1 MMIDNMYISCGR
13 NGLCALTPHSENI
26 VKRGAY
32 MVKKVL
38 FIILWCLGIAATFP
52 SFFLAVFMLPVSE
65 PIVLFLY
72 IFMGVYAALEILFP
86 ILFLVTKRRA
96 FAIVSIVLFTL
107 VLIPCVVFGGYS
119 LYLVVTGQFHWC

>member
-1 MMIDNMYISCGR
+1 MYKSCER
-13 NGLCALTPHSENI
+13 NGLCTRLPRTEINE
-26 VKRGAY
+26 KRGAY

-38 FIILWCLGIAATFP
+38 FIILWCLGIAATVP
-52 SFFLAVFMLPVSE
+52 SFYLAVLMLQDPE
-65 PIVLFLY
+65 PNFLFFF

-86 ILFLVTKRRA
+86 ILFLVYKRRA

-107 VLIPCVVFGGYS
+107 ALLPCVVFGGYT

>member
-1 MMIDNMYISCGR
+1 
-13 NGLCALTPHSENI
+13 
-26 VKRGAY
+26 

-38 FIILWCLGIAATFP
+38 FIILWCLGIAGTFP
-52 SFFLAVFMLPVSE
+52 SFFLAVLMLPVPE

-86 ILFLVTKRRA
+86 ILFLVYKRRA

-107 VLIPCVVFGGYS
+107 ALIPCVFFGGYT

>member
-1 MMIDNMYISCGR
+1 
-13 NGLCALTPHSENI
+13 
-26 VKRGAY
+26 

-38 FIILWCLGIAATFP
+38 FIVLWCLGIAATVP
-52 SFFLAVFMLPVSE
+52 GAILVFLTLPDPKALLLWVT
-65 PIVLFLY
+65 V
-72 IFMGVYAALEILFP
+72 GVCAALEILFP

-107 VLIPCVVFGGYS
+107 ALLPCVFFGGYC

>member
-1 MMIDNMYISCGR
+1 MYKSCGR
-13 NGLCALTPHSENI
+13 NGLFTRLSRSENI

-38 FIILWCLGIAATFP
+38 FIILWCLGIAGTFP
-52 SFFLAVFMLPVSE
+52 SFFLAVLMLPVPE
-65 PIVLFLY
+65 PIVIFLY

-86 ILFLVTKRRA
+86 ILFLVYKRRA
-96 FAIVSIVLFTL
+96 FAVVSIVLFTL
-107 VLIPCVVFGGYS
+107 ALIPCVFFGGYC

>member
-1 MMIDNMYISCGR
+1 
-13 NGLCALTPHSENI
+13 
-26 VKRGAY
+26 

-38 FIILWCLGIAATFP
+38 FILLWCLGIAATFP
-52 SFFLAVFMLPVSE
+52 SFFLAVLMLPDPE
-65 PIVLFLY
+65 PIFLLFF

-86 ILFLVTKRRA
+86 ILFLVYKRRA

-107 VLIPCVVFGGYS
+107 VLIPCVILGGYS

>member
-1 MMIDNMYISCGR
+1 MIENMYKSCAR
-13 NGLCALTPHSENI
+13 NGLCTRLPRSENNE
-26 VKRGAY
+26 KGGTY

-38 FIILWCLGIAATFP
+38 FIILWCLGIAATMP
-52 SFFLAVFMLPVSE
+52 SFYLALFMLRDPE
-65 PIVLFLY
+65 PSVVFFY
-72 IFMGVYAALEILFP
+72 ITMGVYAALEILFP

-107 VLIPCVVFGGYS
+107 VLIPCVFFGGYC

>member
-1 MMIDNMYISCGR
+1 M
-13 NGLCALTPHSENI
+13 
-26 VKRGAY
+26 VKR
-32 MVKKVL
+32 VL

-52 SFFLAVFMLPVSE
+52 SLFFAYCLLPDPVPSVVFFF
-65 PIVLFLY
+65 IT
-72 IFMGVYAALEILFP
+72 MGVYAALEILFP
-86 ILFLVTKRRA
+86 ILFLVYKRRA

>member
-1 MMIDNMYISCGR
+1 
-13 NGLCALTPHSENI
+13 
-26 VKRGAY
+26 

-38 FIILWCLGIAATFP
+38 FIILWCLGIAATMP
-52 SFFLAVFMLPVSE
+52 SFYLALFMLRDPE
-65 PIVLFLY
+65 PSVVFFY
-72 IFMGVYAALEILFP
+72 ITMGVYAALEILFP

-107 VLIPCVVFGGYS
+107 VLIPCVFFGGYC